1 MKNIVSGSYNVR
13 AIDKHRK
20 TKDKKGEYFVRY
32 YNSQLGRHHYISDGD
47 AVAWDEYDISTGK
60 TKRIYKTISS
70 KTNSEKYYISH
81 TFRGNKQPTGNGS
94 IDHFLLLDNGDI
106 LATWGVGYGY
116 LKVTEWEYENETFEY

>member
-1 MKNIVSGSYNVR
+1 MENIVSGSYNVR

-47 AVAWDEYDISTGK
+47 VVAWDEYDINTGK
-60 TKRIYKTISS
+60 AKTIYRTISS

-81 TFRGNKQPTGNGS
+81 TFQRNRQPTGNGS
-94 IDHFLLLDNGDI
+94 IDHFLLLENGDI
-106 LATWGVGYGY
+106 LATWVVGYGY

>member
-1 MKNIVSGSYNVR
+1 MENIVSGSYNVR

-47 AVAWDEYDISTGK
+47 VVAWDEYDINRGR

-81 TFRGNKQPTGNGS
+81 TFRGNRQPTGNGS
-94 IDHFLLLDNGDI
+94 IDHFLLLENGDI
-106 LATWGVGYGY
+106 LATWVVGYGY